1 MIIVKIIGGLGNQFF
16 QYALG
21 RTIAHKKNT
30 SLKIDITSFKTY
42 NLHKYALSNFNIT
55 GKIATEE
62 EIRRLKCPSGM
73 RFLRSKLI
81 QASKPYYNRSCV
93 KELDFN
99 FEPNIIKVSSNV
111 YLDGYWQS
119 EKYFEDIEDIIRNE
133 FVVTSPQEGLNR
145 ELASQIE
152 SCESVSIHI
161 RRRDYVSN
169 SHTNKTHGT
178 CDMDY
183 YLRSIKDLTKT
194 VKNPHFFVFSDDIEW
209 ARLNLMLPNPIT
221 FIDNNGPEKNYEDLR
236 LMTQCKHNII
246 ANSSFSWWGAWL
258 NKNPEKIVIA
268 PKKWFNDSSIN
279 TDDII
284 PESWIRI

>member
-62 EIRRLKCPSGM
+62 EIRRLECPSGM

-99 FEPNIIKVSSNV
+99 FEP
-111 YLDGYWQS
+111 
-119 EKYFEDIEDIIRNE
+119 
-133 FVVTSPQEGLNR
+133 TP
-145 ELASQIE
+145 
-152 SCESVSIHI
+152 
-161 RRRDYVSN
+161 
-169 SHTNKTHGT
+169 
-178 CDMDY
+178 
-183 YLRSIKDLTKT
+183 
-194 VKNPHFFVFSDDIEW
+194 P
-209 ARLNLMLPNPIT
+209 
-221 FIDNNGPEKNYEDLR
+221 
-236 LMTQCKHNII
+236 
-246 ANSSFSWWGAWL
+246 
-258 NKNPEKIVIA
+258 
-268 PKKWFNDSSIN
+268 
-279 TDDII
+279 
-284 PESWIRI
+284 

>member
-1 MIIVKIIGGLGNQFF
+1 MIVVKIIGGLGNQLF

-21 RTIAHKKNT
+21 RTIAYKKNT
-30 SLKIDITSFKTY
+30 TLKLDITSFKTY
-42 NLHKYALSNFNIT
+42 NLHNYALSNFNIAE
-55 GKIATEE
+55 KIATEE
-62 EIRRLKCPSGM
+62 EIQRLICPSGM
-73 RFLRSKLI
+73 RGLQSKLI

-145 ELASQIE
+145 ELGNQIE

-161 RRRDYVSN
+161 RRGDYVSN

-183 YLRSIKDLTKT
+183 YLHSIKYLTKT
-194 VKNPHFFVFSDDIEW
+194 VKTPHFFVFSDDIEW
-209 ARLNLMLPNPIT
+209 ARLNLMLPYPVT

-258 NKNPEKIVIA
+258 NKNPEKIVLA
-268 PKKWFNDSSIN
+268 PEKWFNDSSIN
-279 TDDII
+279 TDDLI
-284 PESWIRI
+284 PDGWIRI